1 MRTRSINNRNP
12 SLWVQCAFIYAGI
25 TGFTKQA
32 FEKASLLF
40 DRKDIPS
47 SLNGRSYMVTG
58 ANSGIGKACAKA
70 LLSRGGLVHMA
81 CRNRERALAAQE
93 ELLKE
98 TGAPESNCRVH
109 ILDMSSVK
117 QIKAFARSFNDGGM
131 RLDGLINN
139 AGCMLHKYDKTE
151 EGNEIN
157 FATNTLGTFVLTE
170 ELLPSLQRIDDVV
183 VEEEKGKV
191 SKDHYDNDVFGSS
204 PPPSRVIT
212 VSSGGAYT
220 QKLDYQ
226 NVNTLENDNQS
237 LCINHHFSAAYS
249 SFLKRGFN
257 DGTYIYAQNK
267 RQQIALSQKWS
278 RMMRKQMM
286 VNKEGKKNKK
296 KEKKKKVAKYL
307 ESTESSLSRTA
318 RRNVVFQSMHPG
330 WADTPALRHGMPD
343 FHRRFNN
350 YLRSPEQGADTAIW
364 YYYYY
369 YYYYYYKEQP

>member
-1 MRTRSINNRNP
+1 
-12 SLWVQCAFIYAGI
+12 
-25 TGFTKQA
+25 

-170 ELLPSLQRIDDVV
+170 ELLPSLQRIDD
-183 VEEEKGKV
+183 KK
-191 SKDHYDNDVFGSS
+191 KKMMMKIL
-204 PPPSRVIT
+204 IT

-226 NVNTLENDNQS
+226 NVNTLE
-237 LCINHHFSAAYS
+237 
-249 SFLKRGFN
+249 GFN

-267 RQQIALSQKWS
+267 RQQIALSQ
-278 RMMRKQMM
+278 
-286 VNKEGKKNKK
+286 
-296 KEKKKKVAKYL
+296 
-307 ESTESSLSRTA
+307 
-318 RRNVVFQSMHPG
+318 RNVVFQSMHPG